1 MLGYCTNYLATMPD
15 ITVYMNCDT
24 RLAINISMFELGEY
38 DELIFVI
45 KNYSYKDSS
54 YAYMFRAHKG
64 DEDEHGEVIFKID
77 PDVSK
82 LIKPGAFYNFAILL
96 NALNK
101 HVPTE
106 YKKLTDNGRVL
117 IEYGAQDLLIDGPV
131 MPAPFAEIMDAHL
144 EHVDDNGVDLTA
156 GINVVGT
163 ITDFKMEE
171 LPDSM

>member
-1 MLGYCTNYLATMPD
+1 MPD

-82 LIKPGAFYNFAILL
+82 LIKPGAFYNFTILI

-117 IEYGAQDLLIDGPV
+117 IEYGAQDLLIEGPV
-131 MPAPFAEIMDAHL
+131 MPAPFAEVMNARI
-144 EHVDDNGVDLTA
+144 EPTCDNDVDLAA
-156 GINVVGT
+156 GITAVDT
-163 ITDFKMEE
+163 ITDLKMEE
-171 LPDSM
+171 LPDSV